1 MSITKAATSASIKL
15 GDSLQFK
22 IASVGPKAALVK
34 VSVKDPS
41 GKSYSVASKSIAK
54 NKSYSSPIMKFS
66 KAGNYTITT
75 TVGSAKKVI
84 TVKVSK

>member
-1 MSITKAATSASIKL
+1 MIPGGSKDISLLSCENIFCIQSSISV
-15 GDSLQFK
+15 QM
-22 IASVGPKAALVK
+22 IADMTGLKVVGV
-34 VSVKDPS
+34 
-41 GKSYSVASKSIAK
+41 K